1 MSTCT
6 NNLSEQK
13 FRLDLGQSA
22 ADMRSRVVN
31 GLRRAW
37 YFGLTVEPASL
48 IAALMTNAATILI
61 ARRRRS
67 NAVRADA
74 CV

>member
-6 NNLSEQK
+6 SNLLEQK
-13 FRLDLGQSA
+13 FRPDLGQIA
-22 ADMRSRVVN
+22 ADMRSRVAN

-61 ARRRRS
+61 ARRRR
-67 NAVRADA
+67 NIAVWADV